1 MRNRRKG
8 SALLLA
14 LILGSVLLLGLAAL
28 IGTALSESRG
38 ATRSALNSAAFFLA
52 ESGIDRTTS
61 VVLGTAAGD
70 SFESADSVWTKKSNG
85 TYTRTFAADSAALG
99 GPTGNNKVVVRKT
112 VGSSTTTYTIASRG
126 WVQNAGAAIVA
137 QRAIEVTYERTT
149 KNAANVAA
157 GCLSLTG
164 FLAASTASSSIS
176 ASQVGP
182 AFDSYSSA
190 NNAAPS
196 AYNRDNKCLVG
207 TSSAAN
213 GDLNLGNGNYYSQVG
228 TGSTAAN
235 KTPTVGYATDASPP
249 HDILAKIDN
258 PKDDRK
264 EAVAYDPSLV
274 RHDIAFTYDPV
285 VPPDASAKDGWT
297 QVLPKDGEAQSQ
309 WKSAGKIAE
318 YSPKKNAVTPSV
330 SVGNNTLNA
339 GSSDADK
346 VYIATSSL
354 DNISKIN
361 VSGSVILV
369 VLGTIN
375 ASNGLVVNYKS
386 TSANLTI
393 YAAGDVSG
401 VIKTTQQINTDT
413 VSPNWEAFRLTIGM
427 LPGNHNINMESLEP
441 TAINAHVS
449 TAVKKPTD
457 GGKIIMNFDDN
468 STFVGSI
475 IAPYSAAQLSATGQK
490 GKLSDYCGS
499 LLAKSISIS
508 GSNGF
513 AFHYDEKLGSS
524 ATSAPSL
531 VLDSWRQIRPDDP
544 IFD

>member
-14 LILGSVLLLGLAAL
+14 LILGAVLLLGLAAI
-28 IGTALSESRG
+28 IGT
-38 ATRSALNSAAFFLA
+38 ALNSAAFFLA
-52 ESGIDRTTS
+52 EAGVDRTTAI
-61 VVLGTAAGD
+61 VLGTATGD
-70 SFESADSVWTKKSNG
+70 SFESADSAWTKKSNG
-85 TYTRTFAADSAALG
+85 TYTRTFTADSAALG

-149 KNAANVAA
+149 RNAANVAA
-157 GCLSLTG
+157 GCLSLNG
-164 FLAASTASSSIS
+164 FIAASTASSSIS
-176 ASQVGP
+176 ATQVGP

-235 KTPTVGYATDASPP
+235 KTPTVGYATNASPP
-249 HDILAKIDN
+249 YDILAKIDN
-258 PKDDRK
+258 PSDDRK

-274 RHDIAFTYDPV
+274 RHDVSFTYDPV
-285 VPPDASAKDGWT
+285 LPPDAPEKDGWI

-330 SVGNNTLNA
+330 SVSSGTLNA
-339 GSSDADK
+339 GSSDSDK

-354 DNISKIN
+354 DNISRIN
-361 VSGSVILV
+361 VSGTVILV

-386 TSANLTI
+386 TKANLTI
-393 YAAGDVSG
+393 YAGSDVSG
-401 VIKTTQQINTDT
+401 VIKSTQQINTDI
-413 VSPNWEAFRLTIGM
+413 VSANWEAFRLTIGM
-427 LPGNHNINMESLEP
+427 LPGNHKINMESLEP
-441 TAINAHVS
+441 AAINAHVS
-449 TAVKKPTD
+449 TAVKNPTD

-475 IAPYSAAQLSATGQK
+475 LAPYSAAQLSATGQK

-524 ATSAPSL
+524 ATSAPAL
-531 VLDSWRQIRPDDP
+531 VRDSWRQIRPDDP